1 MVLKEKYCI
10 EINLNASARLIYP
23 RLSTPSGLSEWFA
36 DDVNSR
42 GDEFSFIW
50 ENSVQ
55 KAKMIS
61 SKKSKFIRFKWLE
74 DEVANNDYYFEFKIE
89 VQEMSGNTALII
101 TDFAEV
107 DDIEDA
113 KSVWE
118 SQVGDL
124 KRLLGL

>member
-1 MVLKEKYCI
+1 MVQKEKYTI
-10 EINLNASARLIYP
+10 EININASPKLIYP

-50 ENSVQ
+50 KNSVQ
-55 KAKMIS
+55 KAKMVC
-61 SKKSKFIRFKWLE
+61 SKDSKFIRFKWME
-74 DEVANNDYYFEFKIE
+74 DEISNNDYYFEFKIE
-89 VQEMSGNTALII
+89 VQEMTGDTALII
-101 TDFAEV
+101 TDFAES
-107 DDIEDA
+107 DDVEDA
-113 KSVWE
+113 KNLWE